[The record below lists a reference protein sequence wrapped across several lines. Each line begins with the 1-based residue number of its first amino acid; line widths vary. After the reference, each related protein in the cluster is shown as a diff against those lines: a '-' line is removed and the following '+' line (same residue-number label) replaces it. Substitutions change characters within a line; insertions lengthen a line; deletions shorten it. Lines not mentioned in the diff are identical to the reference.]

1 MPHNM
6 KQIDTCGLSFADL
19 REEGMY
25 YVDKTLLLADI
36 LGNNLRGVYLYTR
49 PRRFGKTTNLS
60 MLDAFFNIQY
70 KGNTWFDGLKISEYP
85 EYAQYKNAFPVIRLD
100 LKDTVASNNKTFMN
114 RVRSAIAE
122 AYHDHMYLLDSELDE
137 TDAILFRKVLS
148 KETSDDYVPD
158 CIRDLCRLLNK
169 YHGRRAIIL
178 IDEYDRAVADS
189 FGDAAHRKS
198 MDSLGTIL
206 SSALKSNPH
215 LQLAYITGIMQIAK
229 ENIFS
234 GLNNLRVNNILSRE
248 SDERFGFTESEV
260 KELLSYYG
268 RSDEFDVVKTWY
280 DGYRFGDAEVY
291 NPYSIMYYT
300 SSPDEPLPYWANTA
314 KDVAIE
320 WLLDKVD
327 MKTFSN
333 IMSLVNGG
341 SIDIKL
347 NVTQTYEDLKRDIKS
362 VYNLMVLSGY
372 LKAIPKGDGSYEVS
386 IPNKE
391 VMTIVNEKMWNLNLI
406 DDGTYN
412 EFNIA
417 VLDGDSEK
425 AVRILQSVLKD
436 ASYLTLNDEHDYQ
449 LVMMTIMHTLSR
461 AYSIRTE
468 YEAGNGRLDMILT
481 PRREGM
487 TPLIFELKKVD
498 SERELDGAVENAI
511 AQIHERR
518 YYLDM
523 SGEVIL
529 FGIAFWSKIPK
540 GRSERILVRNG
551 TLV

>member
-1 MPHNM
+1 M

>member
-1 MPHNM
+1 
-6 KQIDTCGLSFADL
+6 
-19 REEGMY
+19 MY

-85 EYAQYKNAFPVIRLD
+85 EYNQYKNAFPVIRLD
-100 LKDTVASNNKTFMN
+100 LKDTVASNNKSFMN
-114 RVRSAIAE
+114 RMRSAIAE
-122 AYHDHMYLLDSELDE
+122 AYRDHMYLLDSELDE
-137 TDAILFRKVLS
+137 TDAILFRKILL

-158 CIRDLCRLLNK
+158 CIRNLCSLLNK

-178 IDEYDRAVADS
+178 IDEYDRAVANS
-189 FGDAAHRKS
+189 FGDAAHRKI

-248 SDERFGFTESEV
+248 SDERFGFTETEV

-320 WLLDKVD
+320 WLLDRVD
-327 MKTFSN
+327 MKTFSD

-347 NVTQTYEDLKRDIKS
+347 NMTQTYEGLKHDVKS

-498 SERELDGAVENAI
+498 SERELDGAVEDAI

-540 GRSERILVRNG
+540 GRSERILVRDG
-551 TLV
+551 ALV